1 MAATSRDQIET
12 QLSLLLHSSMHHSNL
27 RTIKNDLTNLLQNI
41 SIPENPSVSISESPN
56 VFMPESLSDNNNQ
69 SVNDKPMEYAYDIN
83 NIYFS
88 VKTTESNYK
97 ERLGLLMMTWFQVV
111 NNKVSSCV

>member
-1 MAATSRDQIET
+1 MILL
-12 QLSLLLHSSMHHSNL
+12 LSSAVLVGLILFLLHSAMMLQEYHIYFRSVQSDLNL
-27 RTIKNDLTNLLQNI
+27 TRNI
-41 SIPENPSVSISESPN
+41 FI
-56 VFMPESLSDNNNQ
+56 PESLSDNNNQ
-69 SVNDKPMEYAYDIN
+69 SVNDRPVDYAYDFD

-97 ERLGLLMMTWFQVV
+97 ERLRLLMMTWFQVV